1 MKDTPHIHNG
11 PVKRRQWTAEAKLK
25 VLHEGRSGA
34 ASLSQVC
41 AQHDIRPSQFYQW
54 EAVAERGALAA
65 LQGQKR
71 GRKKQTPTEEALVAE
86 VGRLR
91 EVIAELSLENLA
103 LKKGVWR

>member
-1 MKDTPHIHNG
+1 MKDTPPVHNG
-11 PVKRRQWTAEAKLK
+11 PAQRRQWTAEAKLK

-34 ASLSQVC
+34 APLSQVC
-41 AQHDIRPSQFYQW
+41 AQYDIRPSQFYQW

-65 LQGQKR
+65 LRGQKR
-71 GRKKQTPTEEALVAE
+71 GRKRQTPTEEALAAE

-91 EVIAELSLENLA
+91 EVIAELSPENLA